1 MQVAA
6 RLDLRALGEFGLI
19 EAIRRRAGDAGRAWR
34 ASIGDDGAVLRARE
48 GRELVLTA
56 DALVEDVHFRWRT
69 TDARSL
75 GRKALAVNLSDL
87 GAMGATPLGF
97 LLTLCLPGDPRAV
110 SARQLDGVLG
120 GMLAE
125 AKAAGCPLVGG
136 DTVRAPCWSL
146 QLTAVGDVP
155 RGRALTRAGA
165 RPGDRLLVTGSL
177 GGAALGL
184 RLLEA
189 GRPLAGLLGGFAR
202 RQILPRP
209 PWRLGARL
217 VRARLA
223 TAAIDLS
230 DGFALDLEH
239 LTRQSRVAAEVQVEA
254 LPLARGLRAACPE
267 LGLDPLQ
274 AALHGG
280 EDYELL
286 FCVPH
291 GAPSA
296 RALSARLGVRLSEV
310 GVIRRGRGV
319 RFLREGRPAGIP
331 VGGYDHF
338 KPSAS

>member
-1 MQVAA
+1 M
-6 RLDLRALGEFGLI
+6 
-19 EAIRRRAGDAGRAWR
+19 WR
-34 ASIGDDGAVLRARE
+34 ASIGDDGAVLRARA

-56 DALVEDVHFRWRT
+56 DALVEGVHFRWGT

-97 LLTLCLPGDPRAV
+97 LLTLSLPAEPGTVTD
-110 SARQLDGVLG
+110 RQLDGVLG

-136 DTVRAPCWSL
+136 DTVRAPCWGL

-165 RPGDRLLVTGSL
+165 RPGDRLLLTGSL

-230 DGFALDLEH
+230 DGLAADLEH
-239 LTRQSRVAAEVQVEA
+239 LTRQSRVAAEVWVEA
-254 LPLARGLRAACPE
+254 LPLARGLRAGCRE
-267 LGLDPLQ
+267 LGLNPLQ
-274 AALHGG
+274 IALQGG

-286 FCVPH
+286 FCVP
-291 GAPSA
+291 PSA
-296 RALSARLGVRLSEV
+296 GAARVLSARLGVRLSEI
-310 GVIRRGRGV
+310 GVIGRGRGV
-319 RFLREGRPAGIP
+319 QFLREGRPAGIAI
-331 VGGYDHF
+331 GGHDHF
-338 KPSAS
+338 KPEAG